1 MLFQFLLIQK
11 QFFQKELFSCLQKVV
26 NVTNRGQKAQ
36 GVTECRQRSKVKTLW
51 LQYCA
56 LHRLQ
61 VTDGQNTHDQITRG
75 KRSRRLIK
83 LRSVHSIHSQ
93 WKSKGM
99 LAKYMRRMRNNNLEI
114 RILGSSCRLQVY
126 LILRFANFGRVTA
139 QPQQCLKSITAG
151 PSTVLPS
158 MKDRPPHATLDCE
171 APYNFVLFT
180 KSVWVPQHPI
190 TFMCARVVRRALWLP
205 CSS

>member
-36 GVTECRQRSKVKTLW
+36 GVTECRQRSKFKTLQ

-56 LHRLQ
+56 LHRFQ

-75 KRSRRLIK
+75 KRSKRVIK

-93 WKSKGM
+93 WKYKRM
-99 LAKYMRRMRNNNLEI
+99 LATYMRRMRNNNLEI
-114 RILGSSCRLQVY
+114 RIVGSSCRLQVY
-126 LILRFANFGRVTA
+126 FILRFANFGRNTA
-139 QPQQCLKSITAG
+139 
-151 PSTVLPS
+151 TVLEFNYCRSLNSPPPS
-158 MKDRPPHATLDCE
+158 MRDSPPHATLDCE

-190 TFMCARVVRRALWLP
+190 TYMCAKVVR
-205 CSS
+205 